1 MPMPSVP
8 VWKSYQRISL
18 ETAPPGK
25 LVLMLYDGALKF
37 LDLAILG
44 FNSEDPLDRNEK
56 IHNNVV
62 KTQNILHELNAT
74 LDFEKGGELAQTL
87 RDLYLYC
94 LDRLREGNLKKE
106 MTVLVEARNRIN
118 TLRDAWNEML
128 GQQANEALQASG
140 VGSLNLTD
148 E

>member
-1 MPMPSVP
+1 M
-8 VWKSYQRISL
+8 
-18 ETAPPGK
+18 
-25 LVLMLYDGALKF
+25 
-37 LDLAILG
+37 
-44 FNSEDPLDRNEK
+44 
-56 IHNNVV
+56 V

-94 LDRLREGNLKKE
+94 LDRLQEGNLKKE
-106 MTVLVEARNRIN
+106 MTVLVEVRNRIN